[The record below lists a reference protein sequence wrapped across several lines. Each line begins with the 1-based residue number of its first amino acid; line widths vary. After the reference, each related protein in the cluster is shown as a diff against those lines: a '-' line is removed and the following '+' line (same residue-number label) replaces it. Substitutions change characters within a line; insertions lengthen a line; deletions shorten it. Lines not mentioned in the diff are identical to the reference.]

1 MCGFVGYFSN
11 QNFDLSK
18 ASEEILH
25 RGPDFQS
32 IKNGKNWAVAFNRLS
47 IIDLSES
54 AMQPFK
60 HNKITVYVNGE
71 IYNYLELKEEFND
84 SYKFKTTSDCEVIP
98 LLYEKYGIDFL
109 KKINGFFSIVIIDEL
124 KNKFFLVRDR
134 YGKKPL
140 YFYKYLDSILF
151 GSEIKSLKKIT
162 NLKPDTDAITTNL
175 YSWFLLGNQSLYKD
189 VFNVNP
195 GSYLEINHDFSIKEN
210 KWYQPII
217 NKINYS
223 YDEIE
228 KNYSYLFDKSIKL
241 RLRSDVDVGIFL
253 SGGLDSMSINH
264 SLEKYSKKTIHKFVA
279 KIEGKES
286 IEKNTTDTKIL
297 NRYLDEKKSNISI
310 STINADYY
318 NKNIVK
324 IASNY
329 ERLFVNS
336 GVLIF
341 YALSQ
346 QAKSNNVKVI
356 MTGAGGDEVFGGYS
370 WQKPPNYFPDFLFN
384 LLINSKN
391 SDNFDFIQ
399 KIFGSGSSNK
409 ITSLNLLYRFAFQTK
424 SWHAQ
429 SLSPYFQS
437 LINNKNAKK
446 IISNISEE
454 YFNHSFAIGENDIHN
469 KVNFANI
476 FTTINSQLY
485 DADMGTMSN
494 SIENRAP
501 YLDHNLFEFMLSVP
515 TKSKYMNSNKF
526 LQRKIMKNSLPDY
539 VINAP
544 KSGPTMPV
552 DIWFNSLNKNNGI
565 DNFIKKNNYLIAELL
580 SESLYSEIKNDK
592 NFIFRHNSLPAFAVI
607 SFILWA
613 KINIENSIKDYS
625 IPLLEI

>member
-11 QNFDLSK
+11 QSFDLSK

-32 IKNGKNWAVAFNRLS
+32 ITNGKNWAVAFNRLS
-47 IIDLSES
+47 IIDLSVS

-71 IYNYLELKEEFND
+71 IYNYLELKKEFID
-84 SYKFKTTSDCEVIP
+84 SYEFKTSNDCEVIP

-109 KKINGFFSIVIIDEL
+109 NKINGFFSIVIIDEL
-124 KNKFFLVRDR
+124 KNKFFLIRDR

-162 NLKPDTDAITTNL
+162 NLKANNEVIATNL
-175 YSWFLLGNQSLYKD
+175 CSWFLLGNQSLYKD

-195 GSYLEINHDFSIKEN
+195 GSYLEINHDFKIKEY
-210 KWYQPII
+210 KWYQPKI
-217 NKINYS
+217 NKVNYS
-223 YDEIE
+223 YNEIE
-228 KNYSYLFDKSIKL
+228 KTYKHLFDESIKL

-264 SLEKYSKKTIHKFVA
+264 SLEKYSKKTIYKFVA
-279 KIEGKES
+279 KIEGKEN
-286 IEKNTTDTKIL
+286 IEKNTTDTEIL
-297 NRYLDEKKSNISI
+297 NRYLDEKKSNIFT

-324 IASNY
+324 IVSNY
-329 ERLFVNS
+329 ERLLVNS
-336 GVLIF
+336 GVILF

-356 MTGAGGDEVFGGYS
+356 MTGAGGDEIFGGYS
-370 WQKPPNYFPDFLFN
+370 WQKPPNYIPDFLFN
-384 LLINSKN
+384 LLISSKN
-391 SDNFDFIQ
+391 SNNFEFLKKFIR
-399 KIFGSGSSNK
+399 GSNNRSM
-409 ITSLNLLYRFAFQTK
+409 SLNLLYRFAFQTK

-437 LINNKNAKK
+437 LIDNNVQN
-446 IISNISEE
+446 IISDISEE
-454 YFNHSFAIGENDIHN
+454 YFEHSFAIGKNDVHN
-469 KVNFANI
+469 QVNFANI

-501 YLDHNLFEFMLSVP
+501 FLDHKLFEFMLSVP
-515 TKSKYMNSNKF
+515 SKSKSKYIKSRKF
-526 LQRKIMKNSLPDY
+526 LQRKIMKDILPDY
-539 VINAP
+539 VVEAP

-565 DNFIKKNNYLIAELL
+565 DNFIIKNNYLVAEFL
-580 SESLYSEIKNDK
+580 SEDLYSKIKDNHRFLY
-592 NFIFRHNSLPAFAVI
+592 NNNSLPAFAII
-607 SFILWA
+607 SFILWV

-625 IPLLEI
+625 TPLLEI

>member
-1 MCGFVGYFSN
+1 MCGFVGYLSN
-11 QNFDLSK
+11 QSFDLSK
-18 ASEEILH
+18 ASEKIFH
-25 RGPDFQS
+25 RGPDSQN
-32 IKNGKNWAVAFNRLS
+32 ITNGKKWSVAFNRLS

-60 HNKITVYVNGE
+60 HNKVTVYVNGE
-71 IYNYLELKEEFND
+71 IYNYLELKQEFND
-84 SYKFKTTSDCEVIP
+84 SYEFKTSSDCEVIP
-98 LLYEKYGIDFL
+98 LLYEKYGIDFVN
-109 KKINGFFSIVIIDEL
+109 KINGFFSIVIIDEL
-124 KNKFFLVRDR
+124 KDKFFLIRDR

-140 YFYKYLDSILF
+140 YFHKCLDSIFF
-151 GSEIKSLKKIT
+151 GSEIKAIKEITDLKV
-162 NLKPDTDAITTNL
+162 NNAAIASNL

-195 GSYLEINHDFSIKEN
+195 GSYLEINHNFSIKEY
-210 KWYQPII
+210 KWYLPKI

-228 KNYSYLFDKSIKL
+228 KNYKYLFDESIKL

-264 SLEKYSKKTIHKFVA
+264 SLEKHSKKTIHKFVA

-286 IEKNTTDTKIL
+286 IEKNTTDTQIL
-297 NRYLDEKKSNISI
+297 NRYLDEQKSNISI

-341 YALSQ
+341 YALSE
-346 QAKSNNVKVI
+346 QAKLNNVKVI
-356 MTGAGGDEVFGGYS
+356 MTGAGGDEIFGGYS
-370 WQKPPNYFPDFLFN
+370 WQKPPNYIPDFLFN

-391 SDNFDFIQ
+391 SNNFDFIT
-399 KIFGSGSSNK
+399 KSFGSGISNK
-409 ITSLNLLYRFAFQTK
+409 IISLNLLYRFTFQTK

-429 SLSPYFQS
+429 SLSPYFQG
-437 LINNKNAKK
+437 IVNNNNAKK
-446 IISNISEE
+446 MISNISEE
-454 YFNHSFAIGENDIHN
+454 YFNHSFEIGKNDIHN
-469 KVNFANI
+469 KVNFSNI

-485 DADMGTMSN
+485 DADMGTMNN

-515 TKSKYMNSNKF
+515 TKSKYMNSQKI
-526 LQRKIMKNSLPDY
+526 LQRKLMKNSLPDY
-539 VINAP
+539 VVNAP

-552 DIWFNSLNKNNGI
+552 NLWFNSLNKNNSI
-565 DNFIKKNNYLIAELL
+565 NNFIKKNNYLVAELL
-580 SESLYSEIKNDK
+580 SESLYSEIKNDRH
-592 NFIFRHNSLPAFAVI
+592 FIYKHNSLPAFAII

-613 KINIENSIKDYS
+613 KINVENSIKDYS
-625 IPLLEI
+625 TPLLEI

>member
-71 IYNYLELKEEFND
+71 IYNYLELKEEFSD

-195 GSYLEINHDFSIKEN
+195 GSYLEINHDFSIKEC
-210 KWYQPII
+210 KWYQPKI

-223 YDEIE
+223 FDEIE
-228 KNYSYLFDKSIKL
+228 KNYRYLFDKSIKL

-356 MTGAGGDEVFGGYS
+356 MTGAGGDEIFGGYS
-370 WQKPPNYFPDFLFN
+370 WQKPPNYIPDFLFN

-391 SDNFDFIQ
+391 SDNFDFIK
-399 KIFGSGSSNK
+399 KIFGGGSSNK
-409 ITSLNLLYRFAFQTK
+409 IISLNLLYRFAFQTK

-476 FTTINSQLY
+476 YTNLGSQLY
-485 DADMGTMSN
+485 DADMSTMSN